1 MNKIPYNVFLH
12 IGEELCNIDTTNDN
26 NNILHVNTIENEIV
40 MPLTYEH
47 CKKKYKLTI
56 EKFISNNNKHLQQ
69 LEKDINDIEIKI
81 TEIIRLYSNKKMNIN
96 SKFNSNL
103 TSFIYSNKP
112 IVKYLMSLN
121 TLECE
126 KLKYYN
132 LTLNELKEQRDI
144 FVEILKKTIS
154 YLNKLL
160 VLDK

>member
-1 MNKIPYNVFLH
+1 M
-12 IGEELCNIDTTNDN
+12 
-26 NNILHVNTIENEIV
+26 
-40 MPLTYEH
+40 
-47 CKKKYKLTI
+47 
-56 EKFISNNNKHLQQ
+56 
-69 LEKDINDIEIKI
+69 EKDINDIEIKI

-132 LTLNELKEQRDI
+132 LTLNELKEQRETI
-144 FVEILKKTIS
+144 VGILKKNIA
-154 YLNKLL
+154 YLHNI
-160 VLDK
+160 